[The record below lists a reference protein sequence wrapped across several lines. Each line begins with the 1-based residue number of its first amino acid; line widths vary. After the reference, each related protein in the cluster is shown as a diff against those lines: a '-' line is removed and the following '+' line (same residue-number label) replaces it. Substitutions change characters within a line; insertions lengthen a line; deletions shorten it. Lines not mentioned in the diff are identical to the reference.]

1 MEKVIEKVNYDR
13 KCYTIADFY
22 KSYLEYV
29 EKETVYDVGYKKF
42 RMILNDYFKY
52 IANQVMLEGKEFK
65 FPCRL
70 GTLQII
76 KHRPKNYNSKS
87 LRIDFQSSKQL
98 GKKIYF
104 LNEHSDGYK
113 YRFHYCKQNCLVKNK
128 SKYQFVAS
136 RANKRNLAKII
147 FQKLR
152 DFPEM

>member
-22 KSYLEYV
+22 KSYLEYI

-70 GTLQII
+70 GTL
-76 KHRPKNYNSKS
+76 
-87 LRIDFQSSKQL
+87 
-98 GKKIYF
+98 
-104 LNEHSDGYK
+104 
-113 YRFHYCKQNCLVKNK
+113 
-128 SKYQFVAS
+128 
-136 RANKRNLAKII
+136 
-147 FQKLR
+147 
-152 DFPEM
+152 